1 MCAFGSRVNDIALA
15 SLFFFLFK
23 FFHIEIFQITTPF
36 WIKVSFSILCL
47 MIFQM
52 IWFSLF
58 RKQIMFSFCCCC
70 YSTHFFG
77 HICSVLFVSVLFIFT
92 SIILQYFQNWLGH
105 ISHTSKYKCIRECI
119 LNIWFLN
126 TSSNEILYIFLQNQ
140 LELTN
145 VPFKIHVFFFVR

>member
-15 SLFFFLFK
+15 SLFFFDTILDQSL
-23 FFHIEIFQITTPF
+23 FFHFVFDDFSNDLVFFVSKTNYVFILLLLLFHPF
-36 WIKVSFSILCL
+36 FWSH
-47 MIFQM
+47 
-52 IWFSLF
+52 LF
-58 RKQIMFSFCCCC
+58 
-70 YSTHFFG
+70 
-77 HICSVLFVSVLFIFT
+77 VLFVSVLFIFT